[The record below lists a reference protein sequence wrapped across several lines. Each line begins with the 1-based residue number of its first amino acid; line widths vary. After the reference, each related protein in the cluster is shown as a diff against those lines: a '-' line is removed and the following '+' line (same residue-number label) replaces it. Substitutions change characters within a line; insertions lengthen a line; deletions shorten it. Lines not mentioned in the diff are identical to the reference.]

1 MSKKDKKEIVIDC
14 LKKTKGIVSDA
25 CQMAGISRGTFYFW
39 CKEDENFR
47 EAVNEINEAT
57 LDFVESK
64 LLENIKKGE
73 VTSIIFYLKTKGRN
87 RGYQEKAEIDINA
100 LKLPQIELQEAD
112 FEEVEGIIINEIKR
126 EDF

>member
-1 MSKKDKKEIVIDC
+1 MSKFDKKKQLIENLRIC
-14 LKKTKGIVSDA
+14 KGIIANA
-25 CQMAGISRGTFYFW
+25 CEVVGVSRGTFYNW
-39 CKEDENFR
+39 CKEDEEFKAR
-47 EAVNEINEAT
+47 VDEINEDT

-100 LKLPQIELQEAD
+100 LRLPQIELQEAD
-112 FEEVEGIIINEIKR
+112 FEDVEATLINEVKR
-126 EDF
+126 KDF

>member
-1 MSKKDKKEIVIDC
+1 MSKHDKKIQLIENLRIC
-14 LKKTKGIVSDA
+14 KGIVANA
-25 CQMAGISRGTFYFW
+25 CEVVGVSRGTFYNW
-39 CKEDENFR
+39 CKEDEEFK
-47 EAVNEINEAT
+47 AQVDEINEAT
-57 LDFVESK
+57 IDFVESK

-87 RGYQEKAEIDINA
+87 RGYQERAEIDINA

-112 FEEVEGIIINEIKR
+112 FEEVEGIILNETKR

>member
-1 MSKKDKKEIVIDC
+1 MSKQQ
-14 LKKTKGIVSDA
+14 KKTLVIEYLKMSKGIVAEA
-25 CQMAGISRGTFYFW
+25 CKATGISRGTFYNW
-39 CKEDENFR
+39 YKEDAEFQ
-47 EAVNEINEAT
+47 EEVNQINEDT

-112 FEEVEGIIINEIKR
+112 FEDVEATLINEVKR

>member
-1 MSKKDKKEIVIDC
+1 MSKLDKKTQLIEN
-14 LKKTKGIVSDA
+14 LKLCKGIVANA
-25 CQMAGISRGTFYFW
+25 CEVVGVSRGTFYNW
-39 CKEDENFR
+39 CKEDEDFK
-47 EAVNEINEAT
+47 AQVDEINEAT

-87 RGYQEKAEIDINA
+87 RGYQERAEIDINA

-112 FEEVEGIIINEIKR
+112 FEEVEGVLIDETKR

>member
-1 MSKKDKKEIVIDC
+1 MSKFDKKTQLIEN
-14 LKKTKGIVSDA
+14 LKLCKGIVANA
-25 CQMAGISRGTFYFW
+25 CEVVGVSRGTFYNW
-39 CKEDENFR
+39 CKEDEEFK
-47 EAVNEINEAT
+47 AQVDEINEDT

-100 LKLPQIELQEAD
+100 LRLPQIELQEAD
-112 FEEVEGIIINEIKR
+112 FEEVEGIILNETKR

>member
-1 MSKKDKKEIVIDC
+1 MSKFDKKKQLIEC
-14 LKKTKGIVSDA
+14 LKKSKGIVADA
-25 CQMAGISRGTFYFW
+25 CKITGISRGTFYNW
-39 CKEDENFR
+39 CKEDAEFN
-47 EAVNEINEAT
+47 EEVNQINEET

-100 LKLPQIELQEAD
+100 LRLPQIELQEAD
-112 FEEVEGIIINEIKR
+112 FEDVDAVLIDEVKR
-126 EDF
+126 ENI

>member
-1 MSKKDKKEIVIDC
+1 MSKFDKKTQLIEN
-14 LKKTKGIVSDA
+14 LKLCKGIVANA
-25 CQMAGISRGTFYFW
+25 CEVVGISRGTFYKW
-39 CKEDENFR
+39 YKEDEDFK
-47 EAVNEINEAT
+47 EQVDEINEAT

-100 LKLPQIELQEAD
+100 LRLPQIELQEAD
-112 FEEVEGIIINEIKR
+112 FEEVEGVIINETKR
-126 EDF
+126 EDI

>member
-1 MSKKDKKEIVIDC
+1 MSKQQKKNKVIEC
-14 LKKTKGIVSDA
+14 LKNSKGIVADA
-25 CQMAGISRGTFYFW
+25 CKNTGISRGTFYKW
-39 CKEDENFR
+39 YKEDEDFK
-47 EAVNEINEAT
+47 EQVDEINEAT

-87 RGYQEKAEIDINA
+87 RGYQEKQEIDINA
-100 LKLPQIELQEAD
+100 LRLPQIELQEAD
-112 FEEVEGIIINEIKR
+112 YEEIEGIIINEIKR

>member
-1 MSKKDKKEIVIDC
+1 MSKQQKKCLVIEY
-14 LKKTKGIVSDA
+14 LKMSKGIGADA
-25 CQMAGISRGTFYFW
+25 CKATGISRGTFYNW
-39 CKEDENFR
+39 YKEDAEFQ
-47 EAVNEINEAT
+47 EEVNQINEDT

-100 LKLPQIELQEAD
+100 LRLPQIELQEAD
-112 FEEVEGIIINEIKR
+112 FEDVEATLINEVKR

>member
-1 MSKKDKKEIVIDC
+1 MSKFDKKTQLIEN
-14 LKKTKGIVSDA
+14 LKLCKGIVANA
-25 CQMAGISRGTFYFW
+25 CEVVGVSRGTFYKW
-39 CKEDENFR
+39 YKEDEEFK
-47 EAVNEINEAT
+47 AQVDDINEAT

-100 LKLPQIELQEAD
+100 LRLPQIELQEAD
-112 FEEVEGIIINEIKR
+112 FEEVEGIIINETKR
-126 EDF
+126 EDI

>member
-1 MSKKDKKEIVIDC
+1 MSKQQ
-14 LKKTKGIVSDA
+14 KKTLVIEYLKMSKGIVADA
-25 CQMAGISRGTFYFW
+25 CKATGISRGTFYNW
-39 CKEDENFR
+39 YKEDDEFK
-47 EAVNEINEAT
+47 EEVNQINEDT

-64 LLENIKKGE
+64 LLENINKGE

-100 LKLPQIELQEAD
+100 LRLPQIELQEAD
-112 FEEVEGIIINEIKR
+112 FEEVEGILLDETKR

>member
-1 MSKKDKKEIVIDC
+1 MSKQQKKILVIEY
-14 LKKTKGIVSDA
+14 LKMSKGIVANA
-25 CQMAGISRGTFYFW
+25 CENAGISRGTFYNW
-39 CKEDENFR
+39 CKEDAEFQ
-47 EAVNEINEAT
+47 EEVNQINDDT

-112 FEEVEGIIINEIKR
+112 FEEVEGIIINETKR

>member
-1 MSKKDKKEIVIDC
+1 AQVD
-14 LKKTKGIVSDA
+14 
-25 CQMAGISRGTFYFW
+25 
-39 CKEDENFR
+39 
-47 EAVNEINEAT
+47 EINEAT

-87 RGYQEKAEIDINA
+87 RGYQEKTEIDINS

-112 FEEVEGIIINEIKR
+112 FEEVEGILIDETKR
-126 EDF
+126 EDI

>member
-1 MSKKDKKEIVIDC
+1 MSKFDKKKQLIEC
-14 LKKTKGIVSDA
+14 LKKSKGIVADA
-25 CQMAGISRGTFYFW
+25 CKNTGISRGTFYKW
-39 CKEDENFR
+39 YKEDEDFK
-47 EAVNEINEAT
+47 EQVDEINEAT

-100 LKLPQIELQEAD
+100 LRLPQIELQEAD
-112 FEEVEGIIINEIKR
+112 FEEIEGIIINEIKR

>member
-1 MSKKDKKEIVIDC
+1 MSKFDKKTQLIENLRIC
-14 LKKTKGIVSDA
+14 KGIVANA
-25 CQMAGISRGTFYFW
+25 CEVVGVSRGTFYNW
-39 CKEDENFR
+39 CKEDEAFK
-47 EAVNEINEAT
+47 AQVDEINEAT

-100 LKLPQIELQEAD
+100 LRLPQIELQEAD
-112 FEEVEGIIINEIKR
+112 FEEIEGIIINEIKR

>member
-1 MSKKDKKEIVIDC
+1 MSKQQ
-14 LKKTKGIVSDA
+14 KKTLVIEYLKMSKGIVADA
-25 CQMAGISRGTFYFW
+25 CKNTGISRGTFYNW
-39 CKEDENFR
+39 CKEDAEFQ
-47 EAVNEINEAT
+47 EEVNQINEDT

-87 RGYQEKAEIDINA
+87 RGYQERAEIDINA

-112 FEEVEGIIINEIKR
+112 FEEVESILIDETKR
-126 EDF
+126 EDI

>member
-1 MSKKDKKEIVIDC
+1 MSKKDKKELLIEN
-14 LKKTKGIVSDA
+14 LKLSKGIIADA
-25 CQMAGISRGTFYFW
+25 CRVTGICRKTFYDW
-39 CKEDENFR
+39 CKGDAEFQDE
-47 EAVNEINEAT
+47 VNQINEET

-100 LKLPQIELQEAD
+100 LRLPQIELQEAD
-112 FEEVEGIIINEIKR
+112 FEEVEGVLVNETKR